1 MKNLKGITLAVIS
14 SATFGMIA
22 LFSIPLMEHG
32 MNIGS
37 ILFYR
42 FMLSSILMGVI
53 CLYRK
58 ESLRISLPQLTP
70 LVLLGVLYAATS
82 LLLIHSYEWVPSG
95 IVTTIHFMYPVLV
108 SIIMVMF
115 FKEKGSLVLFGAALI
130 SLVGVVFLCWSDTQ
144 NIHVKGI
151 ITASLT
157 IFTYALYIVGV
168 NQTKTGQQMKAEPL
182 TFYIL
187 FFSTILFFI
196 YALTSGGIGTIPDVS
211 SFGRIAAL
219 AVLSTVISD
228 LTLVLAIKYI
238 GSTITS
244 ILGSMEPLVAVFIG
258 VLYFSEAFTGYTL
271 LGIALI
277 IVGVCLVVRQSAK
290 VKEQNE
296 NIIVE
301 ENRQAEYLKDHS
313 NKHHE

>member
-1 MKNLKGITLAVIS
+1 MKNLKGITLAIIS

-22 LFSIPLMEHG
+22 LFSIPLMEQG

-42 FMLSSILMGVI
+42 FLLSSFLMGAV
-53 CLYRK
+53 CFYRK
-58 ESLRISLPQLTP
+58 ESLKISLSRFTP
-70 LVLLGVLYAATS
+70 LILLGVLYAATS

-95 IVTTIHFMYPVLV
+95 IVTTIHFLYPVLV
-108 SIIMVMF
+108 SIIMVIF
-115 FKEKGSLVLFGAALI
+115 FKERGSMVLFGAALI

-144 NIHVKGI
+144 NIHIKGV

-196 YALTSGGIGTIPDVS
+196 YALASGGLQTVPDVF
-211 SFGRIAAL
+211 SFGRLAAL

-228 LTLVLAIKYI
+228 LTLVLAIKHI
-238 GSTITS
+238 GSTVTS

-258 VLYFSEAFTGYTL
+258 VLYFSETFTGYTL
-271 LGIALI
+271 LGVVLI
-277 IVGVCLVVRQSAK
+277 IAGVCLVVKQSAK
-290 VKEQNE
+290 RKKYKEG
-296 NIIVE
+296 IVTDD
-301 ENRQAEYLKDHS
+301 NLSTEYSKIHLDKRH
-313 NKHHE
+313 